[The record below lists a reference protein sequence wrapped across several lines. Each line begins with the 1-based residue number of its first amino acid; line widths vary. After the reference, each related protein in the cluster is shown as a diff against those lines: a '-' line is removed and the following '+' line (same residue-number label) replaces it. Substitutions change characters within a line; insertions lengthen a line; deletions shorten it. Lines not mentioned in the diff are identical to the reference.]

1 MKLKEIADIS
11 TGYSFR
17 SKIKHD
23 PNGDTKVI
31 QMSDVDK
38 YQGILVEN
46 LQSLDDFK
54 PRSDR
59 YFLNPGDVI
68 MISKGY
74 NMDAFVVPEGL
85 GRVVAVNSFII
96 LSVNLSL
103 MSPYYLAWL
112 LNSKRSQHYFK
123 ELAAGTN
130 VPSLSIKALE
140 ALEVNL
146 PDINQQFLL
155 GEIDLLKKREV
166 SLYQKIAKKKE
177 QLIDELLQQKSD
189 KLKSKIVGK

>member
-1 MKLKEIADIS
+1 MKLKEVTDIS

-38 YQGILVEN
+38 HQGILVEK
-46 LQSLDDFK
+46 LQRLANFN

-59 YFLNPGDVI
+59 YFLSPGDVI

-74 NMDAFVVPEGL
+74 NMDAFVVPKGI
-85 GRVVAVNSFII
+85 GRVVAVNSF
-96 LSVNLSL
+96 VRFRMNLSL
-103 MSPYYLAWL
+103 VSPYYLAWL
-112 LNSKRSQHYFK
+112 LNSKRSQHYFT

-146 PDINQQFLL
+146 PDMKQQFLL
-155 GEIDLLKKREV
+155 GEIDHLKKREIY
-166 SLYQKIAKKKE
+166 LLEKIAEKKE
-177 QLIDELLQQKSD
+177 ELIDELLQRKAD
-189 KLKSKIVGK
+189 KLTPLPKG